1 MSGAALASGGA
12 DIRMEPAQINRLD
25 LASQQRGART
35 FVNYCLNCHTA
46 KYMRYNRLTDL
57 GLTEAQIR
65 DNLMFATDKIGETM
79 NVAMRPADA
88 KAWFG
93 VTPPDLTVEARVRGV
108 DWLYNYFLA
117 FYKDDAAPS
126 GWNNLIFPNV
136 AMPHVLAELAG
147 TNRLVTAEFKD
158 HDEAQ
163 AAALAAKGIVVLGP
177 GKDHTFVVQTIA
189 AGSPGTL
196 SPVEY
201 QRIVAD
207 LVNFLDYMGEPA
219 QESADETRPGRAPLP
234 GRAVLFRL
242 LDETRVL
249 EGRSLKGSAVRRGVT
264 AALDPGCSA
273 CPRCL
278 PAPMPPSRA
287 ALSLRARRT
296 YP

>member
-1 MSGAALASGGA
+1 MMDVRCCRVLLAALCFAVSGVALASGGA
-12 DIRMEPAQINRLD
+12 DTRMEPAPINRLD

-93 VTPPDLTVEARVRGV
+93 VTPPDLTVEARVRGA

-136 AMPHVLAELAG
+136 AMPHVLAELSG
-147 TNRLVTAEFKD
+147 TNRLVTTEFKD
-158 HDEAQ
+158 HDEAK

-177 GKDHTFVVQTIA
+177 GKNHTYVVQTI

-201 QRIVAD
+201 QRTVAD
-207 LVNFLDYMGEPA
+207 LVNFLDYMGEPGKN
-219 QESADETRPGRAPLP
+219 QRTRLGLVVLLYL
-234 GRAVLFRL
+234 GVLFIFAYWMKREYWK
-242 LDETRVL
+242 DVH
-249 EGRSLKGSAVRRGVT
+249 
-264 AALDPGCSA
+264 
-273 CPRCL
+273 
-278 PAPMPPSRA
+278 
-287 ALSLRARRT
+287 
-296 YP
+296 